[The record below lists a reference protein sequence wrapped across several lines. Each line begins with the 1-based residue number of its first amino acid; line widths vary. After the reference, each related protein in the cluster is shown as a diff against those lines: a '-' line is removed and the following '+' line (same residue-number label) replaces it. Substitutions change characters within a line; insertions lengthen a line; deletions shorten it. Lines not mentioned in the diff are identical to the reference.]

1 MKEKEYKDKRAK
13 SAETKAAED
22 AREKA
27 EADAKRAEEKRTDA
41 AAGEQVLD
49 REEMGDDKYIEALE
63 ERIGQC
69 MAESVSARNIAMR
82 LQADFDNYRKRN
94 VALAEEM
101 KTLGKSMVIEKM
113 LTVLD
118 NCDLAR
124 KYLTDESALTGF
136 NMMERQILDALESF
150 GLAEIDTE
158 GKDFDAAFMSAVE
171 REKAPGQEGKVVGVL
186 AKGYTLNGK
195 VLRPASVKV
204 GC

>member
-1 MKEKEYKDKRAK
+1 MKEKSKDKDK
-13 SAETKAAED
+13 LSAQAAED
-22 AREKA
+22 AA
-27 EADAKRAEEKRTDA
+27 AEESVTAEESA
-41 AAGEQVLD
+41 AEQAQSGDDVLD
-49 REEMGDDKYIEALE
+49 REALGDEKYIAALE
-63 ERIGQC
+63 ERVGKC
-69 MAESVSARNIAMR
+69 VAETMSAKNIAMR

-94 VALAEEM
+94 ASLAEEM
-101 KTLGKSMVIEKM
+101 KALGKSMVIEKM

-124 KYLTDESALTGF
+124 KYISDESALTGF

-150 GLAEIDTE
+150 GLKEIDASD
-158 GKDFDAAFMSAVE
+158 KDFDAAYMSAVE
-171 REKAPGQEGKVVGVL
+171 REKAEGKEGKVVDVL

>member
-1 MKEKEYKDKRAK
+1 MKSKENKDKNAK
-13 SAETKAAED
+13 QTAPEEEAVAESAAENASAED
-22 AREKA
+22 
-27 EADAKRAEEKRTDA
+27 
-41 AAGEQVLD
+41 VID
-49 REEMGDDKYIEALE
+49 RENMSDEEYIAALE
-63 ERIGQC
+63 EKVGKC
-69 MAESVSARNIAMR
+69 VAETVSAKNVAMR

-94 VALAEEM
+94 AALSEEM
-101 KTLGKSMVIEKM
+101 KSLGKAMVIEKM

-150 GLAEIDTE
+150 GLKEIEAE
-158 GKDFDAAFMSAVE
+158 GKEFDANVMSAVE
-171 REKAPGQEGKVVGVL
+171 REKAEGSEGKVLAVL

-204 GC
+204 GG